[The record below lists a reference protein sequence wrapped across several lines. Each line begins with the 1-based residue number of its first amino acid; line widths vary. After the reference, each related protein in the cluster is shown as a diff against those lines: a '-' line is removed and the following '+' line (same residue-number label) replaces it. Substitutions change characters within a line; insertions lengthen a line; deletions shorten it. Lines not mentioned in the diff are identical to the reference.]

1 MSEKVNFIALFYN
14 FKKHFFASFWKHLFA
29 TFCQFSDRYSGII
42 TEIVGYS
49 GIIAE
54 IVGYSGILTEI
65 VDVIASD
72 PSFNEFNDQ
81 FTTVPLKS
89 EN

>member
-14 FKKHFFASFWKHLFA
+14 FKKQFFASFWKHLFA
-29 TFCQFSDRYSGII
+29 TFCQFSDR
-42 TEIVGYS
+42 YS

-72 PSFNEFNDQ
+72 PSFNKFNDQ

-89 EN
+89 VSD